1 MSDQTV
7 ITEEKDKSIGQEVRE
22 KSFSQ
27 IIHDIQNPVE
37 EKTEE
42 VVEEPTEDEEKKAA
56 DAEKAV
62 KEAEEARAKEQADLA
77 SKAAEEVLAKQEAA
91 KQAEM
96 DRVKAEDAEKARL
109 ESLKPSWQTDPNA
122 PKDENG
128 NPLPRSYDEIA
139 KETARIAEENAVTR
153 IRAEQAEAAA
163 KAKEEADTTA
173 KTQADQAAAIK
184 ARDEAF
190 AKELQ
195 DEETDL
201 YTKNL
206 MPKIK
211 DPKNPQ
217 DPGLVARENLYK
229 KAVEVN
235 AERIAKGEPAI
246 RSIKLIYYEYYK
258 PTQNLAG
265 HDAPVIG
272 NESTIS
278 NETPDDKYIPSRDRK
293 KSVTQL
299 LKEAASAQAAKFK
312 VRGN

>member
-37 EKTEE
+37 EKPE
-42 VVEEPTEDEEKKAA
+42 VVEEPAEDEEKKAA

-77 SKAAEEVLAKQEAA
+77 SKAAEEVIAKQEAA
-91 KQAEM
+91 KQAEL
-96 DRVKAEDAEKARL
+96 DKAKAIEDEKAKQ
-109 ESLKPSWQTDPNA
+109 EALKPKWQTDPNA
-122 PKDENG
+122 PKDEQG
-128 NPLPRSYDEIA
+128 NPLPKSYDEIA
-139 KETARIAEENAVTR
+139 AEAARIAEENAVTR
-153 IRAEQAEAAA
+153 IKAEQAANDA
-163 KAKEEADTTA
+163 KVKEEADLAT
-173 KTQADQAAAIK
+173 KTKEDQAAAIK
-184 ARDEAF
+184 ARDDAF

-211 DPKNPQ
+211 DPNDPK

-235 AERIAKGEPAI
+235 TARIAKGEPAI

-258 PTQNLAG
+258 PAENLAG
-265 HDAPVIG
+265 HDAPVMGNESPIG
-272 NESTIS
+272 NEA
-278 NETPDDKYIPSRDRK
+278 PDDKYIPSRDRK

-299 LKEAASAQAAKFK
+299 LKEAAAAQAAKFK